1 VDRAGRQHRRVCGG
15 VAKGA
20 LIEVIHEDTDPLAV
34 NKPAGLLVHR
44 NKIDNLRRTLGTCQ
58 RISRKAENLI
68 CLA

>member
-1 VDRAGRQHRRVCGG
+1 